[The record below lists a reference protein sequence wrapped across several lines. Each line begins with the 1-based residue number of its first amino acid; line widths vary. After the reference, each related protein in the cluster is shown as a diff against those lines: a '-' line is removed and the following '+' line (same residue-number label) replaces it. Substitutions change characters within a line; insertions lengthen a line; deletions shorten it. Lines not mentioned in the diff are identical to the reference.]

1 MKKFIGNKKFYKLL
15 LVILIPIVLQQL
27 LTQFVN
33 LLDNIMIGIVG
44 NDEMTGVSLANQI
57 LFVYNLCIFG
67 SLGGASIFA
76 TQYFGA
82 NNKKGYQEAFRYKWL
97 VGVLIFTIF
106 TLVIIFF
113 DESLLKAFINSNEG
127 DFTNPEIVL
136 AEGKKYLLIML
147 IGNFFFMTK
156 EIYASSLREMKDTL
170 FPMICGVIAIFVNLV
185 LNYLLIYG
193 KFGLP
198 ALGVSGAA
206 IATVISRVVE
216 FLIIVIYVLIKR
228 HKFEYLVG
236 VFKRLL
242 PKFSSIKRFT
252 PKTLMLLSNEF
263 FWSLGLT
270 VIVSCYSLRG
280 LDAMAS
286 LNIANTVCNLF
297 ITLGISMGNATGII
311 IGNLLGKGEIKE
323 AKEAS
328 YRILGFAVVAS
339 LFFCLLMIVS
349 SFIIPNIYD
358 TSNSIREVA
367 KTLIIVGAVFVPV
380 QAFNTCC
387 YFMLRAGGKVFL
399 TILFDSLYVWIIRL
413 PFAFIL
419 AYVTDLSVVWLYFL
433 INMTDVVKIF
443 MGYYLVD
450 KGVWLKQLD

>member
-1 MKKFIGNKKFYKLL
+1 MKKFIGDKKFYKLL
-15 LVILIPIVLQQL
+15 LAILLPIVLQQL

-33 LLDNIMIGIVG
+33 LIDNIMIGIVG
-44 NDEMTGVSLANQI
+44 NNEMTGVSLANQI

-97 VGVLIFTIF
+97 VGILIFIIF
-106 TLVIIFF
+106 TLIIIFF
-113 DESLLKAFINSNEG
+113 NEPLLKAFINSNEG
-127 DFTNPEIVL
+127 DFTDPVIVL
-136 AEGKKYLLIML
+136 EQGKKYLLIML
-147 IGNFFFMTK
+147 IGNLFFMLK

-170 FPMICGVIAIFVNLV
+170 FPMICGVIAIFINL
-185 LNYLLIYG
+185 LFNYLLIYG
-193 KFGLP
+193 KLGLP

-228 HKFEYLVG
+228 HKFDYLIG
-236 VFKRLL
+236 VFKRPL
-242 PKFSSIKRFT
+242 PKIDSIKRFT

-280 LDAMAS
+280 LDAVAS

-311 IGNLLGKGEIKE
+311 IGNLLGKGENKE

-328 YRILGFAVVAS
+328 YRILGFALVIS
-339 LFFCLLMIVS
+339 LSFALLMVAS

-358 TSNSIREVA
+358 TSDNIREIA
-367 KTLIIVGAVFVPV
+367 KTLIIVGAIFVPV

-387 YFMLRAGGKVFL
+387 YFMLRAGGKVLL
-399 TILFDSLYVWIIRL
+399 TIVFDSLYVWIVRL
-413 PFAFIL
+413 PLAFIL
-419 AYVTDLSVVWLYFL
+419 ANFTSLSVVWLYFL
-433 INMTDVVKIF
+433 INMTDVIKIF
-443 MGYYLVD
+443 IGYYLVD
-450 KGVWLKQLD
+450 KGIWLKKLE

>member
-1 MKKFIGNKKFYKLL
+1 MRKFIGDKKFYKLL
-15 LVILIPIVLQQL
+15 LAILLPIVLQQL

-44 NDEMTGVSLANQI
+44 NNEMTGVSLANQI
-57 LFVYNLCIFG
+57 LFVYNLCVFG
-67 SLGGASIFA
+67 CLGGASIFA

-82 NNKKGYQEAFRYKWL
+82 KNKKGYQEAFRYKWL
-97 VGVLIFTIF
+97 IGI
-106 TLVIIFF
+106 IIFIIF
-113 DESLLKAFINSNEG
+113 SLVVIFFNEPLLKAFINSNEG

-136 AEGKKYLLIML
+136 AEGKKYLMIML
-147 IGNFFFMTK
+147 IGNLFFLLK

-170 FPMICGVIAIFVNLV
+170 FPMICGVIAIFINLIF
-185 LNYLLIYG
+185 NYLLIYG
-193 KFGLP
+193 KLGFP
-198 ALGVSGAA
+198 ELGVSGAA

-228 HKFEYLVG
+228 HKFDYLIG
-236 VFKRLL
+236 VFKRPL
-242 PKFSSIKRFT
+242 PKIASIKRFT

-270 VIVSCYSLRG
+270 VIVSCYSKRG
-280 LDAMAS
+280 LDAVAA

-311 IGNLLGKGEIKE
+311 IGNLLGKGETKE
-323 AKEAS
+323 AKDAS
-328 YRILGFAVVAS
+328 YRILSFAVVIS
-339 LFFCLLMIVS
+339 LFFAILMVIS

-358 TSNSIREVA
+358 TSDSIKEVA
-367 KTLIIVGAVFVPV
+367 KILIIVGAIFVPV

-399 TILFDSLYVWIIRL
+399 TIVFDSFYVWFVRL
-413 PFAFIL
+413 PLAFIL
-419 AYVTDLSVVWLYFL
+419 AYVTNLSVVWLYFL
-433 INMTDVVKIF
+433 INMTDIVKIF
-443 MGYYLVD
+443 IGYYLVD

>member
-1 MKKFIGNKKFYKLL
+1 MKKFIGDKKFYKLL
-15 LVILIPIVLQQL
+15 LIILIPIVLQQL

-33 LLDNIMIGIVG
+33 LLDNIMIGVVG
-44 NDEMTGVSLANQI
+44 NDQMTGVSLANQI
-57 LFVYNLCIFG
+57 LFVYNLCVFG
-67 SLGGASIFA
+67 CLGGASIFA

-82 NNKKGYQEAFRYKWL
+82 NNKKGYQESFRYKWL
-97 VGVLIFTIF
+97 VGIIIFTVF
-106 TLVIIFF
+106 TLVTIFF
-113 DESLLKAFINSNEG
+113 NEPLLKAFINSNEG
-127 DFTNPEIVL
+127 DFSNPDIVL

-147 IGNFFFMTK
+147 IGNLFFLLK
-156 EIYASSLREMKDTL
+156 EIYASSLREMKETL
-170 FPMICGVIAIFVNLV
+170 FPMICGVIAILINLI

-193 KFGLP
+193 KLGFP
-198 ALGVSGAA
+198 ELGVSGAA

-216 FLIIVIYVLIKR
+216 FLIIVIYVLIKKN
-228 HKFEYLVG
+228 KFDYLVG

-242 PKFSSIKRFT
+242 PKASSIKHFT
-252 PKTLMLLSNEF
+252 PKTLLLLSNEF

-270 VIVSCYSLRG
+270 VIVSCYSQRG

-328 YRILGFAVVAS
+328 YRILGFAVVSS
-339 LFFCLLMIVS
+339 LFFSLLMILS
-349 SFIIPNIYD
+349 SYFIPNIYD
-358 TSNSIREVA
+358 TSESIKAVA
-367 KTLIIVGAVFVPV
+367 KVLIIIGAVFVPV
-380 QAFNTCC
+380 QAFNTCS

-419 AYVTDLSVVWLYFL
+419 AYFTNLSVVWLYFL
-433 INMTDVVKIF
+433 INMTDALKIF

-450 KGVWLKQLD
+450 KGVWLKQLN